1 MKSRVKSSRLG
12 DLCIPSHKKE
22 EKNKISTG
30 IVKTTP
36 HLTTHRRS
44 KTELTSS
51 EALLANLTNRIYLS
65 FNYTYTSN
73 IT

>member
-1 MKSRVKSSRLG
+1 MKSRGKSSRLG

-22 EKNKISTG
+22 EKNKISIG

-36 HLTTHRRS
+36 QLTTRMRS
-44 KTELTSS
+44 KTDLTSS
-51 EALLANLTNRIYLS
+51 ERLLANLTKRIYLS